1 MFESIRAA
9 AVVAA
14 VEQFL
19 DEVAAHS

>member
-9 AVVAA
+9 AVAAA